1 MLIDKVYKAVQQLV
15 NKNQV
20 SGVLTPAE
28 FNRYAEFAQTEL
40 IDETYYNGNKQGY
53 EFNYEISE
61 NFSALK
67 VVSSIVLSNGQATK
81 PTDYNYFSSAY
92 ANYIFQGEGRV
103 TPVEFV
109 RDSEWAERLGSE
121 VNRPSRQFP
130 IMRNMDGFFDVY
142 PTDINNITLTYI
154 KEPLQ
159 PWWNYT
165 LSGSTPV
172 FAETGGTTTN
182 PNAGVTAGDSTD
194 FEVQDF
200 EDLVWRICKYMGIE
214 IREGDLYNL
223 SNQEQN
229 T

>member
-20 SGVLTPAE
+20 SGILTPAE
-28 FNRYAEFAQTEL
+28 FNRYAEFAQIEL
-40 IDETYYNGNKQGY
+40 LDESYYNANQQGY
-53 EFNYEISE
+53 EFNYEVSE
-61 NFSALK
+61 NFSTLK
-67 VVSSIVLSNGQATK
+67 KVQSITLSGGQATK
-81 PTDYNYFSSAY
+81 PADYYYYSSAY

-121 VNRPSRQFP
+121 VNRPTRQFP

-142 PTDINNITLTYI
+142 PQEINNITLTYI
-154 KEPLQ
+154 KEPII

-172 FAETGGTTTN
+172 FAETGGN
-182 PNAGVTAGDSTD
+182 NNKPKCWSS
-194 FEVQDF
+194 
-200 EDLVWRICKYMGIE
+200 
-214 IREGDLYNL
+214 IRR
-223 SNQEQN
+223 QHRF
-229 T
+229 

>member
-1 MLIDKVYKAVQQLV
+1 
-15 NKNQV
+15 
-20 SGVLTPAE
+20 
-28 FNRYAEFAQTEL
+28 
-40 IDETYYNGNKQGY
+40 
-53 EFNYEISE
+53 
-61 NFSALK
+61 
-67 VVSSIVLSNGQATK
+67 
-81 PTDYNYFSSAY
+81 
-92 ANYIFQGEGRV
+92 
-103 TPVEFV
+103 
-109 RDSEWAERLGSE
+109 
-121 VNRPSRQFP
+121 
-130 IMRNMDGFFDVY
+130 MDGFFDVY

-172 FAETGGTTTN
+172 FAETGGTTAN
-182 PNAGVTAGDSTD
+182 PNAGVTPGDSTD

-214 IREGDLYNL
+214 IREADLYNL

>member
-1 MLIDKVYKAVQQLV
+1 
-15 NKNQV
+15 
-20 SGVLTPAE
+20 
-28 FNRYAEFAQTEL
+28 
-40 IDETYYNGNKQGY
+40 
-53 EFNYEISE
+53 
-61 NFSALK
+61 
-67 VVSSIVLSNGQATK
+67 
-81 PTDYNYFSSAY
+81 
-92 ANYIFQGEGRV
+92 
-103 TPVEFV
+103 
-109 RDSEWAERLGSE
+109 
-121 VNRPSRQFP
+121 
-130 IMRNMDGFFDVY
+130 MRNMDGFFDVY

-214 IREGDLYNL
+214 IRERDLYNL